1 VPARLSAAGHD
12 MSTMRQTQPAPAAAS
27 RHAGHDMSTMG
38 QTQDQI
44 GRLKNLQ
51 LQLGTLQTQIS
62 TGKKSQTLKGLG
74 NDVIITKRAR
84 ADFQKL
90 DSYMLNI
97 DRANTRIAQMQG
109 GLSTIKTQA
118 NNVLDSIVN
127 QTQKG
132 DIELDSIRR
141 LADNAY
147 DFIVDTL
154 NLKDGTAF
162 IFAGSDTA
170 SQPIIDSGA
179 IDAYYADLNAQWS
192 AGTLPITPPN
202 TTISQEYI
210 SRYRN
215 IPEVTLGL
223 SGTLTDSKQ
232 VYVRADDT
240 VEINYTLKANNQ
252 AMKDILTAVSA
263 MRNISNLDVAPG
275 AAEQEK
281 QNYFFEV
288 FNDVANLI
296 SSAVDK
302 LDVEGFKLST
312 AQAQLND
319 VRKEHVIE
327 KNTLLNTISSI
338 EDIDLNEAAVK
349 IQSLGVQLEA
359 SYQVTALVSKLS
371 LANYL

>member
-1 VPARLSAAGHD
+1 
-12 MSTMRQTQPAPAAAS
+12 MTFISTL
-27 RHAGHDMSTMG
+27 G
-38 QTQDQI
+38 QTNDQI

-51 LQLGTLQTQIS
+51 MQLGTLQTQIS

-74 NDVIITKRAR
+74 SDVITTKRAR

-97 DRANTRIAQMQG
+97 DRANTRITQMQQ
-109 GLSTIKTQA
+109 GLATIKTQA

-132 DIELDSIRR
+132 DVELASIRR

-154 NLKDGTAF
+154 NLQDGTAY

-170 SQPIIDSGA
+170 QQPIIDSGA

-202 TTISQEYI
+202 TTISEEYI

-223 SGTLTDSKQ
+223 SGSLTDSKQ

-263 MRNISNLDVAPG
+263 MRNIANLDVAPG
-275 AAEQEK
+275 ATEQE
-281 QNYFFEV
+281 QEDYFFEV
-288 FNDVANLI
+288 FNDVAKLI
-296 SSAVDK
+296 SSAVDQ

-319 VRKEHVIE
+319 VRKEHVVE
-327 KNTLLNTISSI
+327 KNTLLSTISSI

>member
-1 VPARLSAAGHD
+1 
-12 MSTMRQTQPAPAAAS
+12 MTFISTL
-27 RHAGHDMSTMG
+27 G
-38 QTQDQI
+38 QTNDQI

-51 LQLGTLQTQIS
+51 MQLGTLQTQIS

-74 NDVIITKRAR
+74 SDVITTKRAR

-97 DRANTRIAQMQG
+97 DRANTRITQMQQ
-109 GLSTIKTQA
+109 GLTTIKTQA
-118 NNVLDSIVN
+118 NNVLDSIIN

-132 DIELDSIRR
+132 DVELDSIRR

-154 NLKDGTAF
+154 NLQDGTAF

-170 SQPIIDSGA
+170 QQPIIDSGA

-202 TTISQEYI
+202 TTISEEYI

-223 SGTLTDSKQ
+223 SGSLTDSKQ

-263 MRNISNLDVAPG
+263 MRNIPNLDVAPG
-275 AAEQEK
+275 ATEQE
-281 QNYFFEV
+281 QEDYFFEV
-288 FNDVANLI
+288 FNDVAKLL
-296 SSAVDK
+296 SSAVDQ

-319 VRKEHVIE
+319 VRKEHVVE

>member
-1 VPARLSAAGHD
+1 
-12 MSTMRQTQPAPAAAS
+12 MTFI
-27 RHAGHDMSTMG
+27 STMG

-44 GRLKNLQ
+44 TRLKNIQ

-74 NDVIITKRAR
+74 SDVAITKRAR

-90 DSYMLNI
+90 DSYILNI
-97 DRANTRIAQMQG
+97 DRANTRINQMSS

-118 NNVLDSIVN
+118 NNVLDSITN

-132 DIELDSIRR
+132 EIELDSVRR
-141 LADNAY
+141 LAENAY
-147 DFIVDTL
+147 DFIIDTL
-154 NLKDGTAF
+154 NAQDGTAY
-162 IFAGSDTA
+162 IYAGSDTA
-170 SQPIIDSGA
+170 TKPVIDTGA
-179 IDAYYADLNAQWS
+179 LDAYYTDLNAQWA

-215 IPEVTLGL
+215 IPDVTLGL
-223 SGTLTDSKQ
+223 SGSLADSKQ

-252 AMKDILTAVSA
+252 AMKDVMTAVAA
-263 MRNISNLDVAPG
+263 MKNIANLDNAPG
-275 AAEQEK
+275 ATEAEQED
-281 QNYFFEV
+281 YFFEV
-288 FNDVANLI
+288 FNDVAKLI
-296 SSAVDK
+296 SSAVDA

-319 VRKEHVIE
+319 VRKSHVVE
-327 KNTLLNTISSI
+327 KNTLNNVISAI

-349 IQSLGVQLEA
+349 IQALGVQLEA
-359 SYQVTALVSKLS
+359 SYQVTAMVSQLS
-371 LANYL
+371 LANYLR

>member
-1 VPARLSAAGHD
+1 
-12 MSTMRQTQPAPAAAS
+12 MSFI
-27 RHAGHDMSTMG
+27 STMG

-338 EDIDLNEAAVK
+338 EDIDLDRKSV
-349 IQSLGVQLEA
+349 V
-359 SYQVTALVSKLS
+359 
-371 LANYL
+371 

>member
-1 VPARLSAAGHD
+1 
-12 MSTMRQTQPAPAAAS
+12 MSFI
-27 RHAGHDMSTMG
+27 STMG

-51 LQLGTLQTQIS
+51 MQLGTLQTQIS

-132 DIELDSIRR
+132 EVELDSIRR

-202 TTISQEYI
+202 TTISEEYI

-275 AAEQEK
+275 ATEQE
-281 QNYFFEV
+281 QEDYFFEV
-288 FNDVANLI
+288 FNDVAKLI
-296 SSAVDK
+296 SSAVDQ

-359 SYQVTALVSKLS
+359 SYQVTSLVSKLS

>member
-1 VPARLSAAGHD
+1 
-12 MSTMRQTQPAPAAAS
+12 MTFI
-27 RHAGHDMSTMG
+27 STMG

-62 TGKKSQTLKGLG
+62 TGKKSQTMKGLG

-132 DIELDSIRR
+132 DVELDSIRR

-154 NLKDGTAF
+154 NLQDGTAF
-162 IFAGSDTA
+162 IFAGSDTS
-170 SQPIIDSGA
+170 SQPIADSGS

-223 SGTLTDSKQ
+223 SGSLTDSKQ

-240 VEINYTLKANNQ
+240 VEVNYTLKANNQ

-263 MRNISNLDVAPG
+263 MRNIANLDNSPG
-275 AAEQEK
+275 ATEKEK
-281 QNYFFEV
+281 QDLFFEV
-288 FNDVANLI
+288 FNDVAKLI
-296 SSAVDK
+296 SGAVDK

>member
-1 VPARLSAAGHD
+1 
-12 MSTMRQTQPAPAAAS
+12 MTFISTL
-27 RHAGHDMSTMG
+27 G

-51 LQLGTLQTQIS
+51 MQLGTLQTQIS

-74 NDVIITKRAR
+74 SDVITTKRAR

-97 DRANTRIAQMQG
+97 DRANTRISQMQQ
-109 GLSTIKTQA
+109 GLTTIKTQA

-132 DIELDSIRR
+132 DVELASIRR

-154 NLKDGTAF
+154 NLQDGTAF

-170 SQPIIDSGA
+170 QQPIIDSGA

-202 TTISQEYI
+202 TTISEEYI

-223 SGTLTDSKQ
+223 SGSLTDSKQ

-240 VEINYTLKANNQ
+240 VEINYTLKANHQ

-263 MRNISNLDVAPG
+263 MRNIANLDVAPG
-275 AAEQEK
+275 ATEQE
-281 QNYFFEV
+281 QEDYFFEV
-288 FNDVANLI
+288 FNDVAKLI
-296 SSAVDK
+296 SSAVDQ

-312 AQAQLND
+312 AQSQLND
-319 VRKEHVIE
+319 VRKEHVVE
-327 KNTLLNTISSI
+327 KNTLLSTISSI